1 MNFVPLP
8 FILFPARCDPPRM
21 RLELFQDQ
29 PVGSEVTKGFVM
41 KKIAVALATIATVAV
56 MSAPAAEARGGR
68 NAAIGFGIAAGA
80 LVAGAAAANSYN
92 YYGGP
97 AYYGE
102 PAYGYGGPVYAE
114 PVYGPGYYRSRSY
127 HRNHS
132 NDPNPVDMNPYNP
145 W

>member
-1 MNFVPLP
+1 
-8 FILFPARCDPPRM
+8 
-21 RLELFQDQ
+21 
-29 PVGSEVTKGFVM
+29 M
-41 KKIAVALATIATVAV
+41 KKIAVALATVATIAV

-68 NAAIGFGIAAGA
+68 NAAAIGFGLAAGA

-97 AYYGE
+97 AYYGGG
-102 PAYGYGGPVYAE
+102 PAYYAEPGYYAE
-114 PVYGPGYYRSRSY
+114 PVYGPSYYRARAY
-127 HRNHS
+127 QRNHS

>member
-1 MNFVPLP
+1 
-8 FILFPARCDPPRM
+8 
-21 RLELFQDQ
+21 
-29 PVGSEVTKGFVM
+29 M
-41 KKIAVALATIATVAV
+41 KKIAVALATVATVAV

-80 LVAGAAAANSYN
+80 LIAGAAAANSYN

-97 AYYGE
+97 AYYGG
-102 PAYGYGGPVYAE
+102 PVYYDSYAYGGPVYAE
-114 PVYGPGYYRSRSY
+114 PVYGPGYYRARAY
-127 HRNHS
+127 QRNHS

>member
-1 MNFVPLP
+1 
-8 FILFPARCDPPRM
+8 
-21 RLELFQDQ
+21 
-29 PVGSEVTKGFVM
+29 M
-41 KKIAVALATIATVAV
+41 KKIALGLATVATIAV

-68 NAAIGFGIAAGA
+68 NAAAIGFGLAAGA

-97 AYYGE
+97 AYYGGG
-102 PAYGYGGPVYAE
+102 PAYYAEPGYYAE
-114 PVYGPGYYRSRSY
+114 PVYGPSYYRARAY
-127 HRNHS
+127 QRNHN

>member
-1 MNFVPLP
+1 
-8 FILFPARCDPPRM
+8 
-21 RLELFQDQ
+21 
-29 PVGSEVTKGFVM
+29 M
-41 KKIAVALATIATVAV
+41 KKIAVALATVATVAV

-68 NAAIGFGIAAGA
+68 NAALGFGIAAGA
-80 LVAGAAAANSYN
+80 LIAGAAAANSYN

-102 PAYGYGGPVYAE
+102 PAYGYGYGGPAYYAE
-114 PVYGPGYYRSRSY
+114 PVYGPTYYRSRAY
-127 HRNHS
+127 QRNHS